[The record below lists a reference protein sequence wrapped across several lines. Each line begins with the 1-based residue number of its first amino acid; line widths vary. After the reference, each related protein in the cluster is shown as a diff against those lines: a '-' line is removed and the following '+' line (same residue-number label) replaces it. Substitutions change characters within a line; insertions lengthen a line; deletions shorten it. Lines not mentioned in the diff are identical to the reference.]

1 MTHFVMTEE
10 QVLQSV
16 AGAQVET
23 AVSVAISQ
31 ADKMAESGGCHMT
44 VVRTKRH
51 GVCIYNEFQ
60 LTVAKDEIIEEIYST
75 DNGFIFRTA
84 A

>member
-1 MTHFVMTEE
+1 MTEK
-10 QVLQSV
+10 QVPQFV

-23 AVSVAISQ
+23 AISAAISQ
-31 ADKMAESGGCHMT
+31 ADKMAGSGGCNMT

-60 LTVAKDEIIEEIYST
+60 LTVAKDEIIEKIYST